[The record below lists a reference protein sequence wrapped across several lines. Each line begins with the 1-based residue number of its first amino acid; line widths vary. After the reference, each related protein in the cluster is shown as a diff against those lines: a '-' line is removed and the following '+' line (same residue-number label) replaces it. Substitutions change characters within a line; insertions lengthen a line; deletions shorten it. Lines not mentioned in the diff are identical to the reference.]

1 MPLQPHEEPA
11 AAEKYLAAL
20 TNDAGARERYL
31 AAGHDHAAVAKEIA
45 STTGMDVAP
54 SNLDGIAAHLMS
66 QNSAEVNKLADTYPA
81 MNFIIVTTA

>member
-1 MPLQPHEEPA
+1 MPLQPHEESA

-20 TNDAGARERYL
+20 TNDAGVRERYL

-54 SNLDGIAAHLMS
+54 SNLDGIAAHLTS
-66 QNSAEVNKLADTYPA
+66 QKSAEVNKLADTYPA
-81 MNFIIVTTA
+81 MNLILIKTS